1 MFFPNVKPRKFT
13 ITPYFYVN
21 KSEQEEER
29 KHRIKFRRLRRRTP
43 QAQKSVV
50 RLVILAIFLLFF
62 LIYFWGLVKQEQRTF
77 KIEDIRIE
85 EAPSN
90 Q

>member
-1 MFFPNVKPRKFT
+1 M
-13 ITPYFYVN
+13 
-21 KSEQEEER
+21 
-29 KHRIKFRRLRRRTP
+29 RRRTP